1 MYTQKSEHVLPTCMV
16 TVHSVDLNIFYSK
29 PNDCRVETKFCNQKF
44 SLLLCRLIGPSTV
57 FGSSNKLANVEQWR
71 CVTILRNHTGGEM
84 LTEVN
89 MIQKINDV
97 TEGFFCCLQM

>member
-1 MYTQKSEHVLPTCMV
+1 MYTQKSEHVLPTFMV
-16 TVHSVDLNIFYSK
+16 KVYFVDLNIFYSK
-29 PNDCRVETKFCNQKF
+29 PNHCHIETKFFNQKF

-89 MIQKINDV
+89 MIQKISDM
-97 TEGFFCCLQM
+97 TEVVFCCLQM